1 MKLSS
6 ETQRIDLWFPRCKER
21 RGGMDWEFGISSCKL
36 LYIEWINNN
45 VLMYSTGKYI
55 QYPVINH
62 NGKDEKEYIH
72 IYN

>member
-6 ETQRIDLWFPRCKER
+6 ETQRIDLWFPRCER